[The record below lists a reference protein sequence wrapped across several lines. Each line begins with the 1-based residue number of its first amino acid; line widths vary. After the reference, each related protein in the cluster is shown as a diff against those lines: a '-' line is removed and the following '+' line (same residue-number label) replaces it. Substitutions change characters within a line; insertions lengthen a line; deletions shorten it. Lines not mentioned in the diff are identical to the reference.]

1 MLVMN
6 PRTAV
11 GSMISGRPAAS
22 PCPRRSSTSPS
33 WRAPVLR
40 CHSASANMA
49 RAGAATAG
57 SLCADLGSGAPFAAS
72 FHAPVNGHRLG
83 VRGGTVENRMSGLPR
98 ARGIA
103 CVQEFGGRP
112 VVPHQQVSRRSDG
125 SSSGRG
131 SRRWPRGRPQ
141 DRGAAPAGV
150 DRTVTPVGAEPMS
163 SGSCFPSPVRG
174 VEVHGTRVTSLR
186 EKGL

>member
-1 MLVMN
+1 
-6 PRTAV
+6 
-11 GSMISGRPAAS
+11 MIRCQHARHEPEDSGRLDDLGPAGGQPLPATVQHLAIVA
-22 PCPRRSSTSPS
+22 C
-33 WRAPVLR
+33 
-40 CHSASANMA
+40 
-49 RAGAATAG
+49 AGAKMPICQRKHGANG
-57 SLCADLGSGAPFAAS
+57 SCDRRFGAAS

-150 DRTVTPVGAEPMS
+150 DRTVTPGGAEPMS